1 MGAHSPFPP
10 LFAEAVQCFQ
20 RGDLDGAERRCKR
33 LIEGNPQFPP
43 SFDLLGNIHL
53 RRGAFAEA
61 EAAFEGALR
70 IDSANPEFR
79 VNLATAQSRRGL
91 FQEAAA
97 NTRLVL
103 TRFAGHARA
112 LSVLGPALR
121 NLKKYDEA
129 VECGKATVA
138 AVPQFAPAHAELG
151 AALAGAER
159 YEEALGCYERALALA
174 PDFAEAWCAKG
185 RVLFALKRESDAEKA
200 MREALRCKP
209 DLVPA
214 HMGLGEFL
222 AAMGRHDDAA
232 AHFRRAVEIQP
243 ANADAAC
250 ALGAELQAAFR
261 IEAAT
266 EAYRHALAVD
276 PDLVAALVGLGRVH
290 LEAGRDH
297 EAVPLL
303 ERAYRLSPDEGG
315 ILDMLVL
322 ARLQLCA
329 WDGLEPLR
337 AALLERIRADRMVV
351 NPFVAILADADSAH
365 QDLAARQWA
374 RIVTPADAPL
384 FRHVPP
390 EPEPGRR
397 LRIGYMSSDL
407 HDHPLAH
414 LMVGIFENHDRAR
427 FEMRAY
433 SLGYDDGSP
442 MRRRI
447 AACFDEVVQID
458 QMGGAEAARRIQTD
472 GIDILVDLN
481 GYTNHGNPA
490 VLAYRP
496 APIQVNFQ
504 GYAATLGAD
513 FMDYIIGDPVTL
525 PLSEQPHFAEAI
537 VQMPYSYHPGTVT
550 RSMAESV
557 PKRSDFGLPEAGF
570 VFCCF
575 NNAGKFTP
583 EVFAVW
589 MRLLKAVP
597 DSVLWLLDRNGTVK
611 DNILAQVDAHGVDR
625 GRVVL
630 APRVPLPLHL
640 ARQQLADLFLDTLPY
655 NAHVTASDA
664 LWAGLPLLTC
674 LGHAF
679 AGRVAGSL
687 LKVLE
692 LDELITTDL
701 EQYEARAL
709 ELARDRGRLDGLR
722 ARLMA
727 NKASSPLFDV
737 ALYTRHLEAAYA
749 SMWERWCAGRAPE
762 PFVITP

>member
-1 MGAHSPFPP
+1 MGVPGPFPP

-33 LIEGNPQFPP
+33 LIASNQRFPP

-61 EAAFEGALR
+61 EAAFEAALR
-70 IDSANPEFR
+70 IDSAHPEFR
-79 VNLATAQSRRGL
+79 VNLATAQLRRGL
-91 FQEAAA
+91 FEEAAA
-97 NTRLVL
+97 NARQVL
-103 TRFAGHARA
+103 SRMPGHARA

-138 AVPQFAPAHAELG
+138 AAPRFAPAHAELG

-174 PDFAEAWCAKG
+174 ADFAEAWCAKG
-185 RVLFALKRESDAEKA
+185 RVLSALKRESEAEKA
-200 MREALRCKP
+200 MREALRLKP
-209 DLVPA
+209 DFVPA
-214 HMGLGEFL
+214 HIGLGELL
-222 AAMGRHDDAA
+222 AAAGRLDDAA
-232 AHFRRAVEIQP
+232 LHFGRAVEIQP
-243 ANADAAC
+243 DNAEAAC
-250 ALGAELQAAFR
+250 ALGAVLQAGFR
-261 IEAAT
+261 IEAAAD
-266 EAYRHALAVD
+266 AYGHALAAD
-276 PDLVAALVGLGRVH
+276 PDSVAALVGLGRVH

-303 ERAYRLSPDEGG
+303 ERAYTLSPDEGG
-315 ILDMLVL
+315 VLDMLVL

-337 AALLERIRADRMVV
+337 AALLDRIRADRMVV
-351 NPFVAILADADSAH
+351 NPFVAILADADSAL
-365 QDLAARQWA
+365 QSLAARQWA
-374 RIVTPADAPL
+374 KTVTPADAPL
-384 FRHVPP
+384 FRHIPP
-390 EPEPGRR
+390 ETEPGRR

-414 LMVGIFENHDRAR
+414 LVVGIFEHHDRSR
-427 FEMRAY
+427 FELRAY
-433 SLGYDDGSP
+433 SLGYDDGSA

-458 QMGGAEAARRIQTD
+458 QMSAAEAARRIQAD
-472 GIDILVDLN
+472 GIDLLVDLN

-525 PLSEQPHFAEAI
+525 PPSEQPHFAEAI
-537 VQMPYSYHPGTVT
+537 VQLPYSYHPGTVT
-550 RSMAESV
+550 RSMAETV
-557 PKRSDFGLPEAGF
+557 PARADFGLPEAGF

-625 GRVVL
+625 SRVVL
-630 APRVPLPLHL
+630 APRVPLPQHL

-687 LKVLE
+687 LKPLGLE
-692 LDELITTDL
+692 ELITADL
-701 EQYEARAL
+701 AEYEARAL
-709 ELARDRGRLDGLR
+709 ELARDRDRLAGLR
-722 ARLMA
+722 ARLQT

-737 ALYTRHLEAAYA
+737 AVYTRHLERAYVG
-749 SMWERWCAGRAPE
+749 MWERWCAGKGRE
-762 PFVITP
+762 PFAISP